1 METLLNGGKLFKIP
15 PGYNLNS
22 PTRRKIF
29 DTFNTAIEALSQEAF
44 VLARSKDNFDTWALV
59 ASKYVDW
66 TVMRNG
72 MEGVW
77 TWEETLEE
85 GDMETPEFMMEIV
98 EGDPSGKSDFCLL
111 RLR

>member
-15 PGYNLNS
+15 PGYNLDS

-44 VLARSKDNFDTWALV
+44 ALARSKDNFDTRALV
-59 ASKYVDW
+59 ASKYMDW
-66 TVMRNG
+66 TVMRNR

-77 TWEETLEE
+77 SWEDTVEE
-85 GDMETPEFMMEIV
+85 EDMETPEFMMEIV
-98 EGDPSGKSDFCLL
+98 ERKIICGRRMFA
-111 RLR
+111 